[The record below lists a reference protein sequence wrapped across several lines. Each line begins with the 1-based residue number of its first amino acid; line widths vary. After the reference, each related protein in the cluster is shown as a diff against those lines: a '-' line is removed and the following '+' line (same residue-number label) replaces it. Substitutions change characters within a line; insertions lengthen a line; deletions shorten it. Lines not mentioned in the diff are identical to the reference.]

1 MKEEKNNEEKR
12 IDSIEE
18 YKDSNARRI
27 DQLIDVVEKHTRTE
41 RHLEQNLGMSNI
53 DDVKHTLKVQEER
66 EQEIENLKNIIAYG
80 KHEKNNE
87 FKNLSRNFS
96 FAENYLNHYE
106 GRMDSN
112 TLEKTKTKQTNR
124 KAQIEALRDNSFH

>member
-1 MKEEKNNEEKR
+1 MTHEKSDEEKR
-12 IDSIEE
+12 IESKEG
-18 YKDSNARRI
+18 YKDANARRI

-53 DDVKHTLKVQEER
+53 NDVKHTLKIQEER
-66 EQEIENLKNIIAYG
+66 EQEIDNLKNIIAYG
-80 KHEKNNE
+80 KHEGNDE
-87 FKNLSRNFS
+87 LKNLSRNYS

-106 GRMDSN
+106 GRMDST

-124 KAQIEALRDNSFH
+124 KTQIETLKDNSFH

>member
-1 MKEEKNNEEKR
+1 MKHEKNDEEKR

-41 RHLEQNLGMSNI
+41 RHLEQNLSMSNI
-53 DDVKHTLKVQEER
+53 KDVKHTLKVQEKR
-66 EQEIENLKNIIAYG
+66 EDEIENLKNIIAYG

-87 FKNLSRNFS
+87 LKNLSRNYS
-96 FAENYLNHYE
+96 FAENYLDHYE
-106 GRMDSN
+106 AKMDSN
-112 TLEKTKTKQTNR
+112 TLDKTKAKQANR
-124 KAQIEALRDNSFH
+124 KVQMESLKDNSFH